1 MRIRHSDRRAPGR
14 RAVLLVCLPVLL
26 AACLLRA
33 PAAAASGATVIGSS
47 TRAMSPNRTTQSYG
61 ARVEETALGNY
72 VADAFRQAAGTD
84 IAIECG
90 GHLVKSLPGGDL
102 TAADAAAVFDRDRMV
117 VAVELTAGQLFALLE
132 HGVGTLD
139 IDEAE
144 QLDPESGFDGFPQV
158 SGFSFVYD
166 VSQKPGRRVR
176 SVTLD
181 GGAALSAGE
190 TRTLTAALSAGET
203 RTLTAALPADML
215 DGSLGFSMLE
225 GLPARPV
232 GLQSE
237 LLSSLI
243 AGQQEVSIPETSR
256 AVVLGTAEHTLFE
269 ALHARFWLP
278 YLILIILVI
287 RLPMQRHRARN
298 ADGSLSR
305 RYRN

>member
-190 TRTLTAALSAGET
+190 TRTLTAAL
-203 RTLTAALPADML
+203 PADML

>member
-33 PAAAASGATVIGSS
+33 PAAAASGAAVIGSS

-72 VADAFRQAAGTD
+72 VADAFRQAAGAD

-117 VAVELTAGQLFALLE
+117 VTVELTAGQLFALLE

-181 GGAALSAGE
+181 GG
-190 TRTLTAALSAGET
+190 AALSAGET

>member
-14 RAVLLVCLPVLL
+14 RAALLVCLPVLL

-47 TRAMSPNRTTQSYG
+47 TRAMSPNHTTQSYG

-132 HGVGTLD
+132 HGVGALD

-181 GGAALSAGE
+181 GG
-190 TRTLTAALSAGET
+190 AALSAGET